1 MKIHSS
7 DHTIVSFGKLS
18 DPGVLRQSPLADDEV
33 RYKPFTSKNFQYIV
47 NHIAEIFGLAHG
59 SVQAAV
65 VKKKVKVGWV
75 DQNQNASIEPDEI
88 VIQFAMN
95 AAINTYTRTSY
106 YEKHF
111 MYYTADR
118 YGYPA
123 IFGIAAHEVGH
134 LICRYAMSALETK
147 FIGGDAV
154 LVQTSALDPRWDEL
168 CSDYLSGIVLAK
180 AVPRLNQNPLIE
192 CLRNSRA
199 DDDHP
204 DGFWRVYAIEMGY
217 QWGCNNSPALTSRI
231 LSDALQIRQLL
242 QSFCQLYYRQI
253 YCGVNARDR
262 SRYSRLPSAFSVP
275 CEIPLGTL

>member
-1 MKIHSS
+1 MRIHSN
-7 DHTIVSFGKLS
+7 DRTRVAFTRLS
-18 DPGVLRQSPLADDEV
+18 DPGVLGKSPLANDDV
-33 RYKPFTSKNFQYIV
+33 RYKHFTSSNFQYIV
-47 NHIAEIFGLAHG
+47 NHIAEMFGLKHN
-59 SVQAAV
+59 SVEATV
-65 VKKKVKVGWV
+65 VNKPVDMEWV
-75 DQNQNASIEPDEI
+75 DQNRNETMEPDEI
-88 VIQFAMN
+88 VIHFAMN

-180 AVPRLNQNPLIE
+180 AVPRLSQNPLIE

-242 QSFCQLYYRQI
+242 QSFCQLYYRQV